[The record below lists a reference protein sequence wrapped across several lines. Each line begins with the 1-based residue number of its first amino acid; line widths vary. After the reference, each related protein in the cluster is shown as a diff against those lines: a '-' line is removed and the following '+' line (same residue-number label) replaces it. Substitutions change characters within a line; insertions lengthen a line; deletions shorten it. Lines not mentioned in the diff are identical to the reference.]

1 MHTLMAVAL
10 FLYTP
15 EVFWPHFA
23 GAVAVVLGIYATREE
38 ASQARGLDKIVVF
51 GRLLYAAPLAVFG
64 GEHMTIPHA
73 IMKMVPEFMPWR
85 LFWAF
90 FVGIALFAAA
100 LSMVL
105 KREVQWS
112 GMLLGIMFTL
122 FVAMMDIPGAVSD
135 PRNRFTWILAA
146 RELAFACG
154 AFTLAAT
161 YMGPLRARGASA
173 LLTVTRIVISLV
185 LIFYGLEHF
194 LHPGNVPVVPL
205 EMLTPAWIPGRMV
218 IGYVTGAA
226 LIAGGVFILLD
237 RKARAAATY
246 LGSFILLVILGVYLP
261 ILIESF
267 SAPTAAG
274 KIQGLNYFADT
285 LFFGGV
291 VLVLANALRKATPMP
306 A

>member
-10 FLYTP
+10 FQYSP
-15 EVFWPHFA
+15 EVFWPYFA
-23 GAVAVVLGIYATREE
+23 GAVAIVLGIYATREE
-38 ASQARGLDKIVVF
+38 ASQAQGLDKVVVF
-51 GRLLYAAPLAVFG
+51 GRLCYAAPLAVFG
-64 GEHMTIPHA
+64 GEHMTIPRV
-73 IMKMVPEFMPWR
+73 IMQMVPEFMPWR

-122 FVAMMDIPGAVSD
+122 FVAMMDIPGALSD

-161 YMGPLRARGASA
+161 YMGPMRASVASA
-173 LLTVTRIVISLV
+173 LLTATRIVISLV
-185 LIFYGLEHF
+185 LIFYGVEHF

-205 EMLTPAWIPGRMV
+205 EMLTPAWIPARTL

-226 LIAGGVFILLD
+226 LIAGGIFILLD

-246 LGSFILLVILGVYLP
+246 LGSFILLVILGIYLP

-291 VLVLANALRKATPMP
+291 VLVLANALRKGA
-306 A
+306 ASK